1 MSEILSI
8 IIEKFLYKFFNFGE
22 LDNIKIEITEEEIID
37 QLMSFK
43 HKIE

>member
-8 IIEKFLYKFFNFGE
+8 IIEKILYKFCNFSE
-22 LDNIKIEITEEEIID
+22 LDDIKIEITEEEIID
-37 QLMSFK
+37 QLMLFK